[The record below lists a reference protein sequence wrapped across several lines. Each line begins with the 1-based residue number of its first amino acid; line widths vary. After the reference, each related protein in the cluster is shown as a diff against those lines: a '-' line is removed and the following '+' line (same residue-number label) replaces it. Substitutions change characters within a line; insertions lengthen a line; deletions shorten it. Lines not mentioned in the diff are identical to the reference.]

1 MYQCII
7 WWTPPANWPA
17 LTTNTRNPRYYVS
30 VAPILWLLAPDWW
43 RRPSWPP
50 GGWHQA
56 TSTGATKQ
64 QEPPSTRCH
73 LPPEL
78 RRKCS
83 AALLN
88 SNMWTLCEH
97 CSLHFCM
104 WAVAM
109 LIYNN
114 KITVH
119 ISVSHAKV
127 RLIVRQGTC
136 TNCVT
141 CPSLQGAHL
150 VFSCAAVY

>member
-1 MYQCII
+1 MMNTTSQLASPDNQHQESTILCVRC
-7 WWTPPANWPA
+7 TNSVAA
-17 LTTNTRNPRYYVS
+17 STRLVAQTKLTTG
-30 VAPILWLLAPDWW
+30 WLAPSHQH
-43 RRPSWPP
+43 RC
-50 GGWHQA
+50 HQA
-56 TSTGATKQ
+56 AGAG
-64 QEPPSTRCH
+64 TRCH

-97 CSLHFCM
+97 CSLHVCM
-104 WAVAM
+104 WAVAV

-150 VFSCAAVY
+150 VFSSALY